1 MITIE
6 DLKDF
11 YIWKQWKNGEVE
23 LGEPEFK
30 TKPGFV
36 EKDNQVLRLFLSFL
50 LQYGA
55 KDCSL
60 TQHHRL
66 TQQHILD

>member
-1 MITIE
+1 MLPNWTKNLIKNNMITIE

-11 YIWKQWKNGEVE
+11 YIWKQWKNCEIE

-36 EKDNQVLRLFLSFL
+36 
-50 LQYGA
+50 
-55 KDCSL
+55 
-60 TQHHRL
+60 
-66 TQQHILD
+66 